1 MLLKMLK
8 IKQLSKV
15 FNPNS
20 INENRVFDKISI
32 EINKGDFIT
41 IIGSNGAGK
50 STLLNI
56 IAGNIMQDSGI
67 VLLDGE
73 DVSDKEE
80 YYRCKDIGRVYQNPS
95 VGVAPKMTILENLS
109 LADNKGKKYG
119 LTSGINKGRISYY
132 KELLKEVDLGLEDKL
147 FNKVELLSGGQRQ
160 ALTLLMAVMSNPKIL
175 LLDEHTAALD
185 PKTSEKIMEITKKI
199 VKERGI
205 TTLMVTHNLK
215 HAMESGNRLF
225 MMHRG
230 EIVIDVA
237 GEEKAALDST
247 DKLMKLFEKVHI
259 KDELSDR
266 TLFA

>member
-1 MLLKMLK
+1 MLK
-8 IKQLSKV
+8 IRQLSKV

-20 INENRVFDKISI
+20 INENKVFDKLSV
-32 EINKGDFIT
+32 EIDKGDFVT

-56 IAGNIMQDSGI
+56 IAGSIEQDSGTI
-67 VLLDGE
+67 YIDGE
-73 DVSDKEE
+73 NVSSKDEF
-80 YYRCKDIGRVYQNPS
+80 YRCREIGRVYQNPS
-95 VGVAPKMTILENLS
+95 FGVAPKMTILENLS

-119 LTSGINKGRISYY
+119 LSLGINKKRIESY
-132 KELLKEVDLGLEDKL
+132 KELLKELNLGLEDKL
-147 FNKVELLSGGQRQ
+147 YNKVELLSGGQRQ
-160 ALTLLMAVMSNPKIL
+160 ALTLLMAVMSNPKLL

-215 HAMESGNRLF
+215 HAIDSGNRLF

-230 EIVIDVA
+230 NIVVDVK
-237 GEEKAALDST
+237 GKERKELDST
-247 DKLMKLFEKVHI
+247 DKLMQLFEKVHI
-259 KDELSDR
+259 KEELSDR
-266 TLFA
+266 TLFV

>member
-1 MLLKMLK
+1 MLK
-8 IKQLSKV
+8 INQLSKV

-20 INENRVFDKISI
+20 INENKVFDKLSV
-32 EINKGDFIT
+32 EIDKGDFVT

-56 IAGNIMQDSGI
+56 IAGSIEQDSGTI
-67 VLLDGE
+67 YIDGE
-73 DVSDKEE
+73 NVSSKEE
-80 YYRCKDIGRVYQNPS
+80 FYRCKEIGRVYQNPS
-95 VGVAPKMTILENLS
+95 FGVAPKMTILENLS
-109 LADNKGKKYG
+109 LADDKGKKYG
-119 LTSGINKGRISYY
+119 LSLGINKKRIEVY
-132 KELLKEVDLGLEDKL
+132 KELLKELNLGLEDKL
-147 FNKVELLSGGQRQ
+147 YNKVELLSGGQRQ
-160 ALTLLMAVMSNPKIL
+160 ALTLLMAVMSNPKLL

-215 HAMESGNRLF
+215 HAIDSGNRLF

-230 EIVIDVA
+230 NIVIDA
-237 GEEKAALDST
+237 KGKEREELDST
-247 DKLMKLFEKVHI
+247 DKLMQLFEKVHI

-266 TLFA
+266 TLFV

>member
-1 MLLKMLK
+1 MLK
-8 IKQLSKV
+8 IRQLSKV

-20 INENRVFDKISI
+20 INENKVFDKLSV
-32 EINKGDFIT
+32 EIDKGDFVT

-56 IAGNIMQDSGI
+56 IAGSIEQDSGTI
-67 VLLDGE
+67 YIDGE
-73 DVSDKEE
+73 NVSSKDEF
-80 YYRCKDIGRVYQNPS
+80 YRCREIGRVYQNPS
-95 VGVAPKMTILENLS
+95 FGVAPKMTILENLS

-119 LTSGINKGRISYY
+119 LSLGINKKRIESY
-132 KELLKEVDLGLEDKL
+132 KELLKELNLGLEDKL
-147 FNKVELLSGGQRQ
+147 YNKVELLSGGQRQ
-160 ALTLLMAVMSNPKIL
+160 ALTLLMAVMSNPKLL

-215 HAMESGNRLF
+215 HAIDSGNRLF

-230 EIVIDVA
+230 NIVVDVK
-237 GEEKAALDST
+237 GKERKELDST
-247 DKLMKLFEKVHI
+247 DKLMQLFEKVHI
-259 KDELSDR
+259 KEEISDR
-266 TLFA
+266 TLFV

>member
-1 MLLKMLK
+1 MLK
-8 IKQLSKV
+8 IRQLSKV

-20 INENRVFDKISI
+20 INENKVFDKLSV
-32 EINKGDFIT
+32 EIDKGDFVT

-56 IAGNIMQDSGI
+56 IAGSIEQDSGTI
-67 VLLDGE
+67 YIDGE
-73 DVSDKEE
+73 NVSSKEE
-80 YYRCKDIGRVYQNPS
+80 FYRCREIGRVYQNPS
-95 VGVAPKMTILENLS
+95 FGVAPKMTILENLS

-119 LTSGINKGRISYY
+119 LSLGINKKRIESY
-132 KELLKEVDLGLEDKL
+132 KELLKELNLGLEDKL
-147 FNKVELLSGGQRQ
+147 YNKVELLSGGQRQ
-160 ALTLLMAVMSNPKIL
+160 ALTLLMAVMSNPKLL

-215 HAMESGNRLF
+215 HAIDSGNRLF

-230 EIVIDVA
+230 NIVVDVK
-237 GEEKAALDST
+237 GKERKELDST
-247 DKLMKLFEKVHI
+247 DKLMQLFEKVHI

-266 TLFA
+266 TLFV

>member
-1 MLLKMLK
+1 MLK
-8 IKQLSKV
+8 INQLSKV

-20 INENRVFDKISI
+20 INENKVFDKLSV
-32 EINKGDFIT
+32 EIDKGDFVT

-56 IAGNIMQDSGI
+56 IAGSIEQDSGTI
-67 VLLDGE
+67 YIDGE
-73 DVSDKEE
+73 NVSSKEE
-80 YYRCKDIGRVYQNPS
+80 FYRCKEIGRVYQNPS
-95 VGVAPKMTILENLS
+95 FGVAPKMTILENLS

-119 LTSGINKGRISYY
+119 LSLGINKKRIEVY
-132 KELLKEVDLGLEDKL
+132 KELLKELNLGLEDKL
-147 FNKVELLSGGQRQ
+147 YNKVELLSSGQRQ
-160 ALTLLMAVMSNPKIL
+160 ALTLLMAVMSNPKLL

-215 HAMESGNRLF
+215 HAIDSGNRLF

-230 EIVIDVA
+230 NIVIDA
-237 GEEKAALDST
+237 KGKEREELDST
-247 DKLMKLFEKVHI
+247 DKLMQLFEKVHI

-266 TLFA
+266 TLFV

>member
-1 MLLKMLK
+1 MLK
-8 IKQLSKV
+8 IRQLSKV
-15 FNPNS
+15 FNTNS
-20 INENRVFDKISI
+20 INENKVFDKLSV
-32 EINKGDFIT
+32 EIDKGDFVT

-56 IAGNIMQDSGI
+56 IAGSIEQDSGTI
-67 VLLDGE
+67 YIDGE
-73 DVSDKEE
+73 NVSSKDEF
-80 YYRCKDIGRVYQNPS
+80 YRCREIGRVYQNPS
-95 VGVAPKMTILENLS
+95 FGVAPKMTILENLS

-119 LTSGINKGRISYY
+119 LSLGINKKRIEAY
-132 KELLKEVDLGLEDKL
+132 KELLKELNLGLEDKL
-147 FNKVELLSGGQRQ
+147 YNKVELLSGGQRQ
-160 ALTLLMAVMSNPKIL
+160 ALTLLMAVMSNPKLL

-215 HAMESGNRLF
+215 HAIDSGNRLF

-230 EIVIDVA
+230 NIVVDVK
-237 GEEKAALDST
+237 GKERKELDST
-247 DKLMKLFEKVHI
+247 DKLMQLFEKVHI

-266 TLFA
+266 TLFV

>member
-1 MLLKMLK
+1 MLK

-20 INENRVFDKISI
+20 INENKVFDKLSV
-32 EINKGDFIT
+32 EIDKGDFVT

-56 IAGNIMQDSGI
+56 IAGSIEQDSGTI
-67 VLLDGE
+67 YIDGE
-73 DVSDKEE
+73 NVSDKEE
-80 YYRCKDIGRVYQNPS
+80 FYRCKEIGRVYQNPS
-95 VGVAPKMTILENLS
+95 FGVAPKMTILENLS

-119 LTSGINKGRISYY
+119 LSLGINKKRIEVY
-132 KELLKEVDLGLEDKL
+132 KELLKELNLGLEDKL
-147 FNKVELLSGGQRQ
+147 YNKVELLSGGQRQ
-160 ALTLLMAVMSNPKIL
+160 ALTLLMAVMSNPKLL

-185 PKTSEKIMEITKKI
+185 PKTSKKIMEITKKI

-215 HAMESGNRLF
+215 HAIDSGNRLF

-230 EIVIDVA
+230 DIVIDVK
-237 GEEKAALDST
+237 GKEREELDST
-247 DKLMKLFEKVHI
+247 DKLMQLFEKVHI

-266 TLFA
+266 TLFV